1 MDLPEPV
8 RSQAI
13 AELAKA
19 YLPHYARYERYSLV
33 GKDVIRDN
41 KPSVYN
47 YISAKTTEHS
57 MFLDGF
63 KAAAEVLGISLTE
76 FLEAVAAAGK
86 DGAS

>member
-19 YLPHYARYERYSLV
+19 YLPHYAKYERYSLV

-47 YISAKTTEHS
+47 YLSAKATEQS

-63 KAAAEVLGISLTE
+63 KEAAEVLGIGITE
-76 FLEAVAAAGK
+76 FLDAVAAAGK
-86 DGAS
+86 ECSS